1 MITRFSERVLIND
14 KKTRSLL
21 KDFCTKGV
29 QSFVELD
36 ESLSTNLPS
45 MLPLLEYIK
54 NQVDLS
60 LPTIKCP
67 NEWAQFI
74 RALAS
79 VSPVCG
85 LVHPSEKLFCILK
98 QLQSYED
105 VTKDVSSMSILQKE
119 LPVLFDL
126 LGCISHFPVQSFAPI
141 ILCRAWPLLNHPTLT
156 WKT

>member
-29 QSFVELD
+29 QRFVELN

-98 QLQSYED
+98 YEHL
-105 VTKDVSSMSILQKE
+105 IQKE

-141 ILCRAWPLLNHPTLT
+141 IDVLVEKSMAPF
-156 WKT
+156 KSS